1 MNSSALVR
9 CSRFAILSV
18 VLSGCS
24 LFTDATEQP
33 TVSLAIQQ
41 TDDRGIVA
49 PVADIADG
57 AVVLRGTFSTPCLGY
72 SITADANQRG
82 GTLKV
87 TLRGRQAGEGCLTAI
102 GRFPY
107 TATVRGVPV
116 GSTRIIVRHVIE
128 DANWPIETV
137 VDTTL
142 RVP

>member
-1 MNSSALVR
+1 MNSIALVR
-9 CSRFAILSV
+9 RSRIAIISV
-18 VLSGCS
+18 VLAGCS
-24 LFTDATEQP
+24 VFTEADEQP
-33 TVSLAIQQ
+33 RVSLAIQQ

-57 AVVLRGTFSTPCLGY
+57 AVVLRGTVSTPCLGY
-72 SITADANQRG
+72 SVRADAIQG
-82 GTLKV
+82 GGRLEV

-107 TATVRGVPV
+107 TATVRGVAV

-128 DANWPIETV
+128 DANWPVETV